1 MARHSVTGL
10 LPVDFFTQGYRISGH
25 ISTRAK
31 TVGDTLND
39 RLSSYVQLQDVYIAR
54 VDNPGEII
62 ISYSYA
68 QLLKDNLLFA
78 IVSAEESFS
87 KAGRS
92 VSYFGRQRRK
102 AWLAL
107 ATFEIA
113 GYFVMTG
120 RSADFEAYL
129 AKGVDAYIPIQ
140 DGVAQLSGQ
149 PDISFSGEA
158 FLINRTRIDLFCI
171 NPTM

>member
-1 MARHSVTGL
+1 M
-10 LPVDFFTQGYRISGH
+10 
-25 ISTRAK
+25 
-31 TVGDTLND
+31 LND
-39 RLSSYVQLQDVYIAR
+39 RLSSYVQLQDVYMAR

-62 ISYSYA
+62 VSYSYA

-92 VSYFGRQRRK
+92 ISYFGKQRRR

-107 ATFEIA
+107 ATFEIE
-113 GYFVMTG
+113 GHFLMTG

-140 DGVAQLSGQ
+140 DGIAQLSGQ

-158 FLINRTRIDLFCI
+158 FLINRTQIDLFCLDVAQ
-171 NPTM
+171 

>member
-1 MARHSVTGL
+1 MVRHSVTGL

-25 ISTRAK
+25 VSTRAK

-39 RLSSYVQLQDVYIAR
+39 RLSSYVELQDVYIAR
-54 VDNPGEII
+54 VDKPGEII
-62 ISYSYA
+62 VSYSYA

-92 VSYFGRQRRK
+92 VSYFGKQRTK

-107 ATFEIA
+107 ATFEIQ
-113 GYFVMTG
+113 GFFLMTG

-140 DGVAQLSGQ
+140 DGVAQLSGH

-158 FLINRTRIDLFCI
+158 FLVNRLQIDLFCL
-171 NPTM
+171 NPAM